1 MKLPAPMTLSQIAA
15 FVGGRVEGPAD
26 LTVSG
31 MSPSPYDATED
42 DIALAF
48 EKKYLKELDSFRAK
62 ALVVPEG
69 VRSNKPLVLVQRPN
83 LAIYKIL
90 SALKPKIYGPDKG
103 IHPTAVIDPTAEV
116 DANVAVG
123 PHVVIGPK
131 TKIGAKTTIM
141 AGTVIGGEVIIGESC
156 FFHPGCLIGDRVKIG
171 NRVIMQQG
179 ASIGSDGFGY
189 VTERISNLELRM
201 AGSSEFSREP
211 NPHLKIP
218 QIGTVV
224 IEDDVEIGSNST
236 IARATIGATVVGK
249 GSKIDNLVMV
259 AHNCRIGR
267 EVLLVAQV
275 GIAGS
280 CVINDRAILAG
291 QVGIADHISV
301 GEDAVLEGQAGV
313 MKDIK
318 DQEIQVGTPSTSVR
332 DFFTARAL
340 ERKLPKL
347 FDEVRQLRKQVAEL
361 QKDRQ
366 KAAESGGA
374 NGSNN

>member
-1 MKLPAPMTLSQIAA
+1 MKLPAPMTLTQIAT

-48 EKKYLKELDSFRAK
+48 EKKYLKELDTFRAK

-69 VRSNKPLVLVQRPN
+69 VRANKPLVLVQRPN

-90 SALKPKIYGPDKG
+90 SALKPRLYGPGPG
-103 IHPTAVIDPTAEV
+103 IHPTAVVDPTAEV
-116 DANVAVG
+116 DASVAIG

-141 AGTVIGGEVIIGESC
+141 AGTVIGGEVIIGDNC
-156 FFHPGCLIGDRVKIG
+156 TFHPGCLIADRVKIG
-171 NRVIMQQG
+171 NRVILQQG

-201 AGSSEFSREP
+201 AGKSEYSKDP
-211 NPHLKIP
+211 NAHLKIP

-224 IEDDVEIGSNST
+224 VEDDVEIGSNST
-236 IARATIGATVVGK
+236 IARATIGATVIGQ
-249 GSKIDNLVMV
+249 GTKIDNLVMV

-267 EVLLVAQV
+267 EVILVAQV

-280 CVINDRAILAG
+280 CVIGDRAILAG
-291 QVGIADHISV
+291 QVGVADHISV

-313 MKDIK
+313 MKDIP
-318 DQEIQVGTPSTSVR
+318 DTEIQVGTPSMSVR

-347 FDEVRQLRKQVAEL
+347 FDEVRQLKKQVAEL
-361 QKDRQ
+361 RNGSQQKP
-366 KAAESGGA
+366 ESGSGDD
-374 NGSNN
+374 SNN

>member
-1 MKLPAPMTLSQIAA
+1 MKLPAPMSLNQIAQ

-31 MSPSPYDATED
+31 MSPSPHDATED

-69 VRSNKPLVLVQRPN
+69 VRSSKPLVLVQRPN

-90 SALKPKIYGPDKG
+90 SALKPRIYGPGKG
-103 IHPTAVIDPTAEV
+103 IHPTAVVDPTAEIG
-116 DANVAVG
+116 DDIAIG

-131 TKIGAKTTIM
+131 SKIGAKTTIM
-141 AGTVIGGEVIIGESC
+141 AGTVIGGEVVIGESC

-201 AGSSEFSREP
+201 AGKNEFSSEP

-236 IARATIGATVVGK
+236 IARATIGATVIGK
-249 GSKIDNLVMV
+249 GTKIDNLVMV

-280 CVINDRAILAG
+280 CIINDRAILAG

-313 MKDIK
+313 MKDIGN
-318 DQEIQVGTPSTSVR
+318 QEIQVGTPSMGVR

-347 FDEVRQLRKQVAEL
+347 FDEVRQLKKQVAEL
-361 QKDRQ
+361 QK
-366 KAAESGGA
+366 GGGG
-374 NGSNN
+374 NGSKH